1 MNTPKIGV
9 EEHIESARYSA
20 FITKRQPAM
29 AGRDFPNLT
38 DPDRLKEL
46 GPLSVKPL
54 AEDRFPMM
62 DRHNTRHILSM
73 GGGIQMMTEAKDAID
88 AARLANDV
96 IKDYVDQYPD
106 RFWGFGNLPMQDP
119 AAACEELDRCKELGF
134 IGIMLHG
141 STCYHYYDEPQ
152 FEPVWAKLET
162 LDMPLYLHV
171 GNPEADQIRI
181 YDGFDELLGNTWN
194 WGVMGGTHAL
204 RMVFGGVFERHP
216 KAKLIL
222 GHMGEGIPYWVGRI
236 DEGYE
241 CRKTWKRGRISKLP
255 SHYIRQNLYATT
267 SGGFYEEAVA
277 CCLRGFGPDKLLF
290 ATDYPHYPADT
301 AIERL
306 DSFMTITDEERKDIY
321 YRNAEKLFGIK
332 F

>member
-1 MNTPKIGV
+1 MNIPKIGV
-9 EEHIESARYSA
+9 EEHIESAEYDA
-20 FITKRQPAM
+20 FIAKRQPAM
-29 AGRDFPNLT
+29 AGRDFPNLV
-38 DPDRLKEL
+38 DPDRQKEL
-46 GPLSVKPL
+46 GPLSCKPL
-54 AEDRFPMM
+54 DEDRFPMM
-62 DRHNTRHILSM
+62 SRHNTKHILSM
-73 GGGIQMMTEAKDAID
+73 GGGIQMMTEAKDAI
-88 AARLANDV
+88 AAATLANDV
-96 IKDYVDQYPD
+96 IKGYAEQYPD

-134 IGIMLHG
+134 IGVMLHG

-152 FEPVWAKLET
+152 FEPVWAKLEA

-181 YDGFDELLGNTWN
+181 YDGYDDLLGNTWN

-204 RMVFGGVFERHP
+204 RIVFGGVFERHP
-216 KAKLIL
+216 NAKLIL
-222 GHMGEGIPYWVGRI
+222 GHMGEGVPYWVGRI

-241 CRKTWKRGRISKLP
+241 CRKTWKRGRISQLP
-255 SHYIRQNLYATT
+255 SHYIKRNLYATT
-267 SGGFYEEAVA
+267 SGGFFEEAVV

-290 ATDYPHYPADT
+290 STDYPHYPADT
-301 AIERL
+301 TIERL
-306 DSFMTITDEERKDIY
+306 DSFTAITDDERKDIY